1 MADNATLGVHSITGY
16 SGGGKGMIAEYQEMG
31 PLLQSPR
38 PYALGLAH
46 KHIPEIQFY
55 TGLKTKPVF
64 LPVVG
69 SFYQGLTASIPL
81 HSQNLSNNQSARD
94 VHQVLVDYYQ
104 DEPFINVLP
113 FDESSGTI
121 DGYLNVLRVYIDKS
135 GGVSMADC
143 SNISRQ
149 LGDIIDVS
157 VTIGAE
163 YRLEVSSPGIYRQ
176 LYKKDDYVKFCG
188 RAIKI
193 QTDILVDGKKKL
205 SGTLESISDDGIVE
219 ISVDGS
225 LLKLDYS
232 SITKAQLTEDNG
244 DGRC

>member
-1 MADNATLGVHSITGY
+1 MGKNKRVKNKKTDNV
-16 SGGGKGMIAEYQEMG
+16 
-31 PLLQSPR
+31 
-38 PYALGLAH
+38 
-46 KHIPEIQFY
+46 
-55 TGLKTKPVF
+55 
-64 LPVVG
+64 VVG
-69 SFYQGLTASIPL
+69 QLLPESTREMLAEKIYEFAIPL
-81 HSQNLSNNQSARD
+81 CEDENIEL
-94 VHQVLVDYYQ
+94 VHV
-104 DEPFINVLP
+104 EFIV
-113 FDESSGTI
+113 
-121 DGYLNVLRVYIDKS
+121 DGYLNVLRVYIDKPD
-135 GGVSMADC
+135 GVSMGDC

-149 LGDIIDVS
+149 LGDIIDVG
-157 VTIGAE
+157 VTIDAE

-193 QTDILVDGKKKL
+193 QTDIPVDGKKKL
-205 SGTLESISDDGIVE
+205 SGILESISDEGIVE